1 MAIVNS
7 NYEFTYVDVGKN
19 GRISDG
25 GVIESTLFFELLN
38 QDKLHLPKN
47 EVTVKNMNFVFLA
60 DEAFSLSENI
70 LKPYSQREL
79 NYEKRI
85 FNYRL
90 SRARNCVENAFGLIS
105 ARFRVLQ
112 SAIHL
117 APEKATYIVLAICI
131 LHNFL
136 RKRGGS
142 YISSST
148 FDREDNN
155 HILQNGEWRDTNS
168 QLEGLQPPRNA
179 SISRLAK
186 MNREQ
191 YKDFFNNEGSV
202 EWQDN
207 ILKSGRA

>member
-7 NYEFTYVDVGKN
+7 NYEFIYVDVGKN
-19 GRISDG
+19 GRVSDG
-25 GVIESTLFFELLN
+25 GIIETTLFHDLLI
-38 QDKLHLPKN
+38 QGKLCLPQN
-47 EVTVKNMNFVFLA
+47 NDTVKNLNYVFLA
-60 DEAFSLSENI
+60 DEAFSLHENI

-79 NYEKRI
+79 TYEKRI

-105 ARFRVLQ
+105 ARFRILQ

-117 APEKATYIVLAICI
+117 APEKAIHIVLAICV

-148 FDREDNN
+148 FDREDG
-155 HILQNGEWRDTNS
+155 HSILKNGEWRDTNTEL
-168 QLEGLQPPRNA
+168 QGLQSLRNA
-179 SISRLAK
+179 SVSMLAK
-186 MNREQ
+186 VNREN

-202 EWQDN
+202 EWQDD
-207 ILKSGRA
+207 ILKAGRA

>member
-1 MAIVNS
+1 
-7 NYEFTYVDVGKN
+7 
-19 GRISDG
+19 
-25 GVIESTLFFELLN
+25 
-38 QDKLHLPKN
+38 
-47 EVTVKNMNFVFLA
+47 MNFVFLA
-60 DEAFSLSENI
+60 DEAFSLTENI

-79 NYEKRI
+79 TYEKV
-85 FNYRL
+85 
-90 SRARNCVENAFGLIS
+90 CLI
-105 ARFRVLQ
+105 ATRFRVLQ
-112 SAIHL
+112 NAIYL

-168 QLEGLQPPRNA
+168 QLQGLQPPRNA
-179 SISRLAK
+179 SISMLAK

-191 YKDFFNNEGSV
+191 YKDFFNNEGLV

>member
-25 GVIESTLFFELLN
+25 GVIESTIFYELLN
-38 QDKLHLPKN
+38 QGKLHLPKN
-47 EVTVKNMNFVFLA
+47 EDTVKKMNFVFLA
-60 DEAFSLSENI
+60 DEAFSSNENI

-79 NYEKRI
+79 DYEKRI

-90 SRARNCVENAFGLIS
+90 SRARNCVENAFGLIA

-148 FDREDNN
+148 FDREDND
-155 HILQNGEWRDTNS
+155 HILQNGEWRDSNS
-168 QLEGLQPPRNA
+168 QLHGLQPTRNA
-179 SISRLAK
+179 SVSMRAK

-207 ILKSGRA
+207 ILKLGRA

>member
-7 NYEFTYVDVGKN
+7 NYEFTYVDVGQ
-19 GRISDG
+19 ITS
-25 GVIESTLFFELLN
+25 
-38 QDKLHLPKN
+38 PKN
-47 EVTVKNMNFVFLA
+47 EVTVKNMNFVFLT
-60 DEAFSLSENI
+60 DEAFSMSENI

-90 SRARNCVENAFGLIS
+90 SRARNCVENEFGLIA

-117 APEKATYIVLAICI
+117 APQKATYIVLAICV

-148 FDREDNN
+148 FDREDKN
-155 HILQNGEWRDTNS
+155 HDL
-168 QLEGLQPPRNA
+168 LYL
-179 SISRLAK
+179 
-186 MNREQ
+186 
-191 YKDFFNNEGSV
+191 
-202 EWQDN
+202 
-207 ILKSGRA
+207 